1 MRKFWLGMG
10 FMAVGAVLGWK
21 GIDTGSD
28 LVGLSTIIGAI
39 AGGLFGVIYGNIK
52 EHQSSGVGPKS

>member
-1 MRKFWLGMG
+1 MRKFWLGIG
-10 FMAVGAVLGWK
+10 FMCVGGVLGWK

-39 AGGLFGVIYGNIK
+39 AGGLFGVVWGNAQ
-52 EHQSSGVGPKS
+52 EHRANGKKDA